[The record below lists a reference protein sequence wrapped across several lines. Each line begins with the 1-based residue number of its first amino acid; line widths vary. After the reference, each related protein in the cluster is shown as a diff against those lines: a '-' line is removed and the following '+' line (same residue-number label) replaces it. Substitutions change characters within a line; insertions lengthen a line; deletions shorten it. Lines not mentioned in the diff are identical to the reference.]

1 MPRLRKTDYERFAT
15 GIAARIK
22 YHQVLCGANT
32 NTMAGIIGRTPQTYT
47 ARMRKPG
54 GFTIDELY
62 SIARYLGTSVE
73 NLIGEDLAQT
83 KDAQ

>member
-1 MPRLRKTDYERFAT
+1 MPRLRKTDYEKFAT

-22 YHQVLCGANT
+22 YHQVLCRANT

-47 ARMRKPG
+47 ARMRHPG

-62 SIARYLGTSVE
+62 SIARFAGVSVE
-73 NLIGEDLAQT
+73 DLIGKNEPSLRND
-83 KDAQ
+83 